1 MILSDF
7 LEYFLVGLAIGL
19 ISAFVGWGV
28 GAIDSFYCEAIYV
41 SDDDF

>member
-7 LEYFLVGLAIGL
+7 LQYFSVGLAIGL

-28 GAIDSFYCEAIYV
+28 GSIDSFYCEVTYV
-41 SDDDF
+41 SENDF